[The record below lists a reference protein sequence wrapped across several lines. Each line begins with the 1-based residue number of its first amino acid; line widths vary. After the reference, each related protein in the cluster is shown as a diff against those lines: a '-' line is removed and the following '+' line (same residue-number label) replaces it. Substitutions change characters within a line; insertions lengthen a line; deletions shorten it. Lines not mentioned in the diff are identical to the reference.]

1 VSAHSKGT
9 RADTMPSGST
19 RAEIDAHAL
28 TLVRICTGSGCVM
41 NGSLDAAAQI
51 EAAIAAAG
59 ASERVRVVRTG
70 CHGLCELGPI
80 TVISPD
86 EVFYPKVTAEKAA
99 RIVQS
104 ILGDGQPVSEY
115 LFRETAGGSASAG
128 QPIAHYNDVPFNR
141 IQKRI
146 VLRNCGVI
154 DPENIDDAIGR
165 GAYEALRHAL
175 TELTPDGVIEVM
187 QGSGLRGRGGAG
199 FSTGMK
205 WRLTRDVPGDVK
217 YVICNADEGDPGA
230 FMDRS
235 VAEGDPHAIIEGLAI
250 AAYAIGARQGFVYV
264 RAEYPL
270 AVKRLGIAIRQAE
283 ERGFLGENIFG
294 SGVDFRVQVR
304 QGAGAFVCGEETA
317 LIASIEGKRG
327 MPRPRPPFP
336 SVEGLWRK
344 PTCINNVETLANVAW
359 ILRNGADA
367 YRDLGSEKSTGTKV
381 FALTGKVRHGGL
393 VEVPMGMTV
402 RELVYDVGGGCQD
415 DVGCKAVQIGGP
427 SGGCL
432 PEELFDTPIEYE
444 ALVAAGAIVGS
455 GGMVVV
461 DETTCMVDLARYF
474 LTFTQHES
482 CGKCV
487 PCRVGTKRMLEIVTR
502 ICEGKGQPDDID
514 RLETL
519 ANDIKATSLCGLGQT
534 APNPVLTT
542 LRYFRHEYE
551 EHIFKSHCRAGACTH
566 LMTFEI
572 TDACKGCGV
581 CKKNCPVSAISGAI
595 KEVHVIDQERCLKCG
610 VCVSHCPFDAIVHS

>member
-1 VSAHSKGT
+1 MPE
-9 RADTMPSGST
+9 RA
-19 RAEIDAHAL
+19 RA
-28 TLVRICTGSGCVM
+28 TV
-41 NGSLDAAAQI
+41 
-51 EAAIAAAG
+51 
-59 ASERVRVVRTG
+59 VRVVRTG

-80 TVISPD
+80 TVVCPED
-86 EVFYPKVTAEKAA
+86 VFYPRVTAEKAL
-99 RIVQS
+99 RIVES
-104 ILGDGQPVSEY
+104 ILGDRVPVQEY
-115 LFRETAGGSASAG
+115 LFREPGTPGEPAGE
-128 QPIAHYNDVPFNR
+128 PLAHYNDIPFNS
-141 IQKRI
+141 IQRRV

-154 DPENIDDAIGR
+154 DPEHIEDALER
-165 GAYEALRHAL
+165 GAYEGLRRVLAQMSPDEVIA
-175 TELTPDGVIEVM
+175 ELQE
-187 QGSGLRGRGGAG
+187 SGLRGRGGAG

-235 VAEGDPHAIIEGLAI
+235 ICEGDPHAILEGLAI
-250 AAYAIGARQGFVYV
+250 AAYAVGAREGFVYV

-294 SGVDFRVQVR
+294 SGLDFHVRVR

-336 SVEGLWRK
+336 SVEGLWGK

-359 ILRNGADA
+359 IVRHGADEYA
-367 YRDLGSEKSTGTKV
+367 ALGSEKSAGTKV
-381 FALTGKVRHGGL
+381 FALTGKIRHGGL

-415 DVGCKAVQIGGP
+415 GVPCKAVQIGGP

-432 PEELFDTPIEYE
+432 PAELFDTPIEYE
-444 ALVAAGAIVGS
+444 ALMQAGAIVGS

-502 ICEGKGQPDDID
+502 ICEGKGEPADID
-514 RLETL
+514 NLETL
-519 ANDIKATSLCGLGQT
+519 ANDIRATSLCGLGQT

-551 EHIFKSHCRAGACTH
+551 EHIFDCHCRAGACAQ
-566 LMTFEI
+566 LMTFHIVDE
-572 TDACKGCGV
+572 CRGCGV
-581 CKKNCPVSAISGAI
+581 CKKHCPVSAITGAL
-595 KEVHVIDQERCLKCG
+595 KEVHVIDQQRCVKCG
-610 VCVSHCPFDAIVHS
+610 MCESHCPFDAIARS

>member
-1 VSAHSKGT
+1 MSADKVAGGT
-9 RADTMPSGST
+9 VAAPPQ
-19 RAEIDAHAL
+19 

-41 NGSLDAAAQI
+41 NGSLAAAEQI
-51 EAAIAAAG
+51 EAAIAQAG
-59 ASERVRVVRTG
+59 ASGRVRVVRTG

-80 TVISPD
+80 TVISPAD
-86 EVFYPKVTAEKAA
+86 VFYPKVTAEKAA
-99 RIVQS
+99 AIVES
-104 ILGDGQPVSEY
+104 ILSDGEPVVDY
-115 LFRETAGGSASAG
+115 LFREPSRPGE
-128 QPIAHYNDVPFNR
+128 PPNEPLAHYNEIPFNR

-146 VLRNCGVI
+146 VLRNCGVV
-154 DPENIDDAIGR
+154 DPENIDDALER
-165 GAYEALRHAL
+165 GAYEGLRRAV
-175 TELTPDGVIEVM
+175 TQMSPDDVIATLQE
-187 QGSGLRGRGGAG
+187 SGLRGRGGAG

-235 VAEGDPHAIIEGLAI
+235 ICEGDPHAVLEGLAI
-250 AAYAIGARQGFVYV
+250 AAYAIGAREGFVYV

-270 AVKRLGIAIRQAE
+270 AVKRLGIAIAQAE
-283 ERGFLGENIFG
+283 DRGLLGENIFG
-294 SGVDFRVQVR
+294 SGIDFRVHVR

-327 MPRPRPPFP
+327 MPRSRPPFP

-344 PTCINNVETLANVAW
+344 PTCINNVETLANVSW
-359 ILRNGADA
+359 IVRNGAA
-367 YRDLGSEKSTGTKV
+367 EYTALGAEKSAGTKV
-381 FALTGKVRHGGL
+381 FALTGKIRHGGL
-393 VEVPMGMTV
+393 VEVPMGMSV
-402 RELVYDVGGGCQD
+402 RELVYDVGGGCQND
-415 DVGCKAVQIGGP
+415 AECKAVQIGGP

-432 PEELFDTPIEYE
+432 PVSLFDTPIEYE
-444 ALVAAGAIVGS
+444 ALMQAGAIVGS

-487 PCRVGTKRMLEIVTR
+487 PCRVGTKRMLETVTR
-502 ICEGKGQPDDID
+502 ICEGQGRPEDID
-514 RLETL
+514 NLEAL
-519 ANDIKATSLCGLGQT
+519 ANDVRATSLCGLGQT

-551 EHIFKSHCRAGACTH
+551 EHIFDSHCRAGACTH
-566 LMTFEI
+566 LTTFSILE
-572 TDACKGCGV
+572 TCRGCGV
-581 CKKNCPVSAISGAI
+581 CKKHCPVSAITGAL
-595 KEVHVIDQERCLKCG
+595 KEVHVIDQVRCVKCG
-610 VCVSHCPFDAIVHS
+610 MCESRCPFESIAHS

>member
-1 VSAHSKGT
+1 MSA
-9 RADTMPSGST
+9 RADTST
-19 RAEIDAHAL
+19 AATAAAGGGAAATGAPR

-41 NGSLDAAAQI
+41 NGSLAAAAQL
-51 EAAIAAAG
+51 EAAIAEAG
-59 ASERVRVVRTG
+59 ASDRVRVVRTG

-86 EVFYPKVTAEKAA
+86 EVFYPKVSAEKAT
-99 RIVQS
+99 RIVES
-104 ILGDGQPVSEY
+104 ILGDGTPIGDY
-115 LFRETAGGSASAG
+115 LFREPGKPGEPA
-128 QPIAHYNDVPFNR
+128 PEPLPHYNDIPFNS

-154 DPENIDDAIGR
+154 DPENIDDALER
-165 GAYEALRHAL
+165 GAYEALRRVV
-175 TELTPDGVIEVM
+175 TEMKPDDIIATLQE
-187 QGSGLRGRGGAG
+187 SGLRGRGGAG

-235 VAEGDPHAIIEGLAI
+235 IAEGDPHAILEGLAI
-250 AAYAIGARQGFVYV
+250 AAYAIGAREGFVYV

-283 ERGFLGENIFG
+283 ERGYLGENIFG
-294 SGVDFRVQVR
+294 SGVDFRVKVR

-336 SVEGLWRK
+336 SVEGLWGK

-359 ILRNGADA
+359 IVRNGASEYA
-367 YRDLGSEKSTGTKV
+367 ALGSEKSAGTKV

-402 RELVYDVGGGCQD
+402 GELVYDVGGGCQKELP
-415 DVGCKAVQIGGP
+415 CKAVQIGGP

-432 PEELFDTPIEYE
+432 PAELFDTPIEYE
-444 ALVAAGAIVGS
+444 ALMQAGAIVGS
-455 GGMVVV
+455 GGLVVV

-487 PCRVGTKRMLEIVTR
+487 PCRIGTKRMLEIVTR
-502 ICEGKGQPDDID
+502 ITEGRGEPEDIE
-514 RLETL
+514 RLEAL
-519 ANDIKATSLCGLGQT
+519 ANDIRATSLCGLGQT

-542 LRYFRHEYE
+542 LRYFKHEYE
-551 EHIFKSHCRAGACTH
+551 EHILDCHCRAGACAQ
-566 LMTFEI
+566 LMTFHI
-572 TDACKGCGV
+572 IDACKGCGV
-581 CKKNCPVSAISGAI
+581 CKKHCPTSAITGAL
-595 KEVHVIDQERCLKCG
+595 KEVHVIDQERCVKCG
-610 VCVSHCPFDAIVHS
+610 VCESHCPFEAIARS

>member
-1 VSAHSKGT
+1 MSTRVGT
-9 RADTMPSGST
+9 RPDT
-19 RAEIDAHAL
+19 RAAVPV
-28 TLVRICTGSGCVM
+28 TVRICTGSGCVM
-41 NGSLDAAAQI
+41 NGSLAAAERI
-51 EAAIAAAG
+51 EATAAAAG
-59 ASERVRVVRTG
+59 ASDRVRVVRTG

-80 TVISPD
+80 TVISPAN
-86 EVFYPKVTAEKAA
+86 VFYPKVSAPKAQ
-99 RIVQS
+99 RIVEA
-104 ILGDGQPVSEY
+104 ILAGKPPVEDL
-115 LFRETAGGSASAG
+115 LFRESDTEE
-128 QPIAHYNDVPFNR
+128 PITHYGDIPFNR

-154 DPENIDDAIGR
+154 DPENIEDALER
-165 GAYEALRHAL
+165 GAYEALRHVITDMTSDDVIAAL
-175 TELTPDGVIEVM
+175 QE
-187 QGSGLRGRGGAG
+187 SGLRGRGGAG

-205 WRLTRDVPGDVK
+205 WRLTRDVPGEVK

-235 VAEGDPHAIIEGLAI
+235 VAEGDPHAILEGLAI
-250 AAYAIGARQGFVYV
+250 AAYATGAREGFVYV

-270 AVKRLGIAIRQAE
+270 AVKRLGIAIEQAE
-283 ERGFLGENIFG
+283 QRGYLGEDIFGRGF
-294 SGVDFRVQVR
+294 DFRVRVR

-336 SVEGLWRK
+336 SVEGLWHK
-344 PTCINNVETLANVAW
+344 PTCINNVETLANVSW
-359 ILRNGADA
+359 IINNGAEA
-367 YRDLGSEKSTGTKV
+367 YRALGSDKSAGTKV

-402 RELVYDVGGGCQD
+402 RELVDDVGGGCQN
-415 DVGCKAVQIGGP
+415 GIPCKAVQIGGP

-432 PEELFDTPIEYE
+432 PAELFNTPIEYE
-444 ALVAAGAIVGS
+444 ALVEAGAIVGS

-474 LTFTQHES
+474 LTFTQNES

-487 PCRVGTKRMLEIVTR
+487 PCRIGTKRMLEIVTR
-502 ICEGKGQPDDID
+502 ICEGKGEPEDID
-514 RLETL
+514 RLEAL
-519 ANDIKATSLCGLGQT
+519 AHDVRATSLCGLGQT

-551 EHIFKSHCRAGACTH
+551 EHIFESHCRAGACTQ
-566 LMTFEI
+566 LMTFRILE
-572 TDACKGCGV
+572 TCKGCGV
-581 CKKNCPVSAISGAI
+581 CKKHCPVSAITGAL
-595 KEVHVIDQERCLKCG
+595 KETHLIDQQRCVKCG
-610 VCVSHCPFDAIVHS
+610 MCESHCPFEAIEHA

>member
-1 VSAHSKGT
+1 MST
-9 RADTMPSGST
+9 LTDTPT
-19 RAEIDAHAL
+19 V
-28 TLVRICTGSGCVM
+28 VRICTGSGCVM
-41 NGSLDAAAQI
+41 NGSLAAAERI
-51 EAAIAAAG
+51 EATAAAAG
-59 ASERVRVVRTG
+59 ASDRVRVVRTG

-80 TVISPD
+80 TVISPAN
-86 EVFYPKVTAEKAA
+86 VFYPKVSAPKAQ
-99 RIVQS
+99 RIVEA
-104 ILGDGQPVSEY
+104 ILADKPPVEDL
-115 LFRETAGGSASAG
+115 LFRESDTEE
-128 QPIAHYNDVPFNR
+128 PITHYGDIPFNR

-154 DPENIDDAIGR
+154 DPENIDDALEH
-165 GAYEALRHAL
+165 GAYQALRHVI
-175 TELTPDGVIEVM
+175 TDMTPDGVIAALQE
-187 QGSGLRGRGGAG
+187 SGLRGRGGAG

-235 VAEGDPHAIIEGLAI
+235 VAEGDPHAILEGLAI
-250 AAYAIGARQGFVYV
+250 AAHAIGAREGFVYV

-270 AVKRLGIAIRQAE
+270 AVKRLGIAIEQAE
-283 ERGFLGENIFG
+283 QRGYLGEDIFG
-294 SGVDFRVQVR
+294 SGFDFRVRVR

-336 SVEGLWRK
+336 SVEGLWHK
-344 PTCINNVETLANVAW
+344 PTCINNVETLANVSW
-359 ILRNGADA
+359 IINNGAEA
-367 YRDLGSEKSTGTKV
+367 YRTLGSDKSAGTKV

-402 RELVYDVGGGCQD
+402 RELVDDVGGGCQN
-415 DVGCKAVQIGGP
+415 GIPCKAVQIGGP

-432 PEELFDTPIEYE
+432 PTELFDTPIEYE
-444 ALVAAGAIVGS
+444 ALVEAGAIVGS

-474 LTFTQHES
+474 LTFTQNES

-487 PCRVGTKRMLEIVTR
+487 PCRIGTKRMLEIVTR
-502 ICEGKGQPDDID
+502 ICEGKGEPEDID
-514 RLETL
+514 RLEAL
-519 ANDIKATSLCGLGQT
+519 AHDVKATSLCGLGQT

-542 LRYFRHEYE
+542 LRYFRHEFE
-551 EHIFKSHCRAGACTH
+551 EHIFESHCRAGACTQ
-566 LMTFEI
+566 LMTFRILE
-572 TDACKGCGV
+572 TCKGCGV
-581 CKKNCPVSAISGAI
+581 CKKHCPVSAITGAL
-595 KEVHVIDQERCLKCG
+595 KETHVIDQQRCVKCG
-610 VCVSHCPFDAIVHS
+610 MCESHCPFEAIEHA

>member
-1 VSAHSKGT
+1 VST
-9 RADTMPSGST
+9 RADTPT
-19 RAEIDAHAL
+19 V
-28 TLVRICTGSGCVM
+28 VRICTGSGCVM
-41 NGSLDAAAQI
+41 NGSLAAAERI
-51 EAAIAAAG
+51 EATAAAAG
-59 ASERVRVVRTG
+59 ASDRVRVVRTG

-80 TVISPD
+80 TVISPAN
-86 EVFYPKVTAEKAA
+86 VFYPKVSAPKAQ
-99 RIVQS
+99 RIVEA
-104 ILGDGQPVSEY
+104 ILADKPPVEDL
-115 LFRETAGGSASAG
+115 LFRESDTEE
-128 QPIAHYNDVPFNR
+128 PITHYGDIPFNR

-154 DPENIDDAIGR
+154 DPENIDDALEH
-165 GAYEALRHAL
+165 GAYQALRHVI
-175 TELTPDGVIEVM
+175 TDMTPDGVIAALQE
-187 QGSGLRGRGGAG
+187 SGLRGRGGAG

-235 VAEGDPHAIIEGLAI
+235 VAEGDPHAILEGLAI
-250 AAYAIGARQGFVYV
+250 AAHAIGAREGFVYV

-270 AVKRLGIAIRQAE
+270 AVKRLGIAIEQAE
-283 ERGFLGENIFG
+283 QRGYLGEDIFG
-294 SGVDFRVQVR
+294 SGFDFRVRVR

-336 SVEGLWRK
+336 SVEGLWHK
-344 PTCINNVETLANVAW
+344 PTCINNVETLANVSW
-359 ILRNGADA
+359 IINNGAEA
-367 YRDLGSEKSTGTKV
+367 YRTLGSDKSAGTKV

-402 RELVYDVGGGCQD
+402 RELVDDVGGGCQN
-415 DVGCKAVQIGGP
+415 GIPCKAVQIGGP

-432 PEELFDTPIEYE
+432 PTELFDTPIEYE
-444 ALVAAGAIVGS
+444 ALVEAGAIVGS

-474 LTFTQHES
+474 LTFTQNES

-487 PCRVGTKRMLEIVTR
+487 PCRIGTKRMLEIVTR
-502 ICEGKGQPDDID
+502 ICEGKGEPEDID
-514 RLETL
+514 RLEAL
-519 ANDIKATSLCGLGQT
+519 AHDVKATSLCGLGQT

-542 LRYFRHEYE
+542 LRYFRHEFE
-551 EHIFKSHCRAGACTH
+551 EHIFESHCRAGACTQ
-566 LMTFEI
+566 LMTFRILE
-572 TDACKGCGV
+572 TCKGCGV
-581 CKKNCPVSAISGAI
+581 CKKHCPVSAITGAL
-595 KEVHVIDQERCLKCG
+595 KETHVIDQQRCVKCG
-610 VCVSHCPFDAIVHS
+610 MCESHCPFEAIEHA